1 MNKYKHL
8 TLIRSGQTIK
18 QDGETCNPSD
28 EYNSLKAYFD
38 LIKQE
43 NEILVKR
50 IEYLETQSK
59 TNGVR
64 LRQK

>member
-1 MNKYKHL
+1 MKNYKHL
-8 TLIRSGQTIK
+8 TLIKAGKTIK
-18 QDGETCNPSD
+18 QEEETCSLSN

-50 IEYLETQSK
+50 INYLEAQNSNSIK
-59 TNGVR
+59 H
-64 LRQK
+64 KA